1 MGLVSRAQPQSR
13 RTIIGYT
20 EIWVT
25 VAVGGGE
32 EGERHEILKIS
43 LLGWGDGFVVK
54 VPTLH
59 AQGPEFGCPAPPPE
73 ARSGA
78 RSK

>member
-1 MGLVSRAQPQSR
+1 MGLVSRAQRQSR

-25 VAVGGGE
+25 VSGGGE
-32 EGERHEILKIS
+32 EGERHEILKIL
-43 LLGWGDGFVVK
+43 LLGWGDGSVVK
-54 VPTLH
+54 VFILH
-59 AQGPEFGCPAPPPE
+59 AQGPELGCPAPPPE
-73 ARSGA
+73 ARSWA